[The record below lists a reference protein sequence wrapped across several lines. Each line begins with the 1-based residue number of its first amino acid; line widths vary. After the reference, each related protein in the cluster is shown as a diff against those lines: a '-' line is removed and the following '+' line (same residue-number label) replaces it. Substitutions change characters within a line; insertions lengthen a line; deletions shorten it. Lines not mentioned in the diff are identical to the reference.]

1 MKDQIQ
7 GLIMNI
13 QDTNI
18 LQKDIKLEAI
28 KKLNQ
33 IINTKNEK

>member
-18 LQKDIKLEAI
+18 SQKDIKLEAI